1 MTESPV
7 FIIDAMNYI
16 FRAFHGLPESIVS
29 PRGMPTNA
37 VLGYTRTLLRII
49 KERKPVYMAAAFE
62 TGSSF
67 RTQMFEQYKA
77 NRTETPAGL
86 IPQFDFCRRITEAM
100 GVPVYESD
108 DFEADDIIGT
118 IAERMRLQ
126 GHSAVIVTGDKDM
139 SQLVRDEIHVYDL
152 ANDLWL
158 DEAGVRE
165 KFGVSPTQIPDLLAL
180 HGDAVDN
187 IPGIPGV
194 GPKTAQIILG
204 VCSGVEDMM
213 SLTERL
219 GSAPMRGRDRIV
231 AHIRDNMD
239 SIRMSRKLATICC
252 EVPIEVEPRALRYR
266 RGDRKALVE
275 LCQEL
280 GFHRVLE
287 DIPMSLAQQSLF

>member
-1 MTESPV
+1 MTEPPV

-29 PRGMPTNA
+29 PKGMPTNA

-49 KERKPVYMAAAFE
+49 KERKPMYMAAAFE
-62 TGSSF
+62 TGGSF
-67 RTQMFEQYKA
+67 RTQMFDQYKA
-77 NRTETPAGL
+77 NRSETPEGL
-86 IPQFDFCRRITEAM
+86 VPQFDFCRRITEAM
-100 GVPVYESD
+100 GIPVFESD

-118 IAERMRLQ
+118 IAERMRLL
-126 GHSAVIVTGDKDM
+126 GHAAVIVTGDKDM
-139 SQLVRDEIHVYDL
+139 SQLVCNEIHVYDL
-152 ANDLWL
+152 ANELWL

-165 KFGVSPTQIPDLLAL
+165 KFGVSPSQIPDLLAL

-194 GPKTAQIILG
+194 GPKTARVILG
-204 VCSGVEDMM
+204 VCTGVEDM
-213 SLTERL
+213 SGLAERL
-219 GSAPMRGRDRIV
+219 ASVSMRGRDRILL
-231 AHIRDNMD
+231 HIRENME

-252 EVPIEVEPRALRYR
+252 EAPINAQPGTLRYR
-266 RGDRKALVE
+266 RGDRKALVD

-287 DIPMSLAQQSLF
+287 EIPMALAQQSLF

>member
-1 MTESPV
+1 
-7 FIIDAMNYI
+7 
-16 FRAFHGLPESIVS
+16 
-29 PRGMPTNA
+29 MPTNA

-49 KERKPVYMAAAFE
+49 KERKPMYMAAAFE
-62 TGSSF
+62 TGGSF
-67 RTQMFEQYKA
+67 RTQMFDQYKA
-77 NRTETPAGL
+77 NRSETPDGL

-100 GVPVYESD
+100 GIPVFESD

-152 ANDLWL
+152 ANELWL

-165 KFGVSPTQIPDLLAL
+165 KFGVSPSQIPDLLAL

-194 GPKTAQIILG
+194 GPKTARVILG
-204 VCSGVEDMM
+204 VCTGVEDM
-213 SLTERL
+213 SGLAERL
-219 GSAPMRGRDRIV
+219 ASVSMRGRDRIM
-231 AHIRDNMD
+231 AHIRDNME

-252 EVPIEVEPRALRYR
+252 EAPIDAQPHTLRYR

-287 DIPMSLAQQSLF
+287 DIPMALAQQSLF